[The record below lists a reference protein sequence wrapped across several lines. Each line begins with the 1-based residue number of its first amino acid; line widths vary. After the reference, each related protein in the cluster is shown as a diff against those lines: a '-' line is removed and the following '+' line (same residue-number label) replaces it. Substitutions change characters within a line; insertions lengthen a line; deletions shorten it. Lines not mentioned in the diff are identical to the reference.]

1 MSETRALTVYD
12 RIENPLAFVEQM
24 AESNAIMIPGCDI
37 KAGRALSMML
47 LRRGMDAM
55 DFIQRYH
62 FIQGRP
68 TMRAD
73 AMLAEFRLNKGGKH
87 KILSRTPDLA
97 EAEFTTAE
105 GEVYTFR
112 LTWEEVQQ
120 ERYPW
125 AKGCGPGTGKMAPTF
140 ENLKD
145 NWATPQGRKQM
156 MWARLTS
163 DSLRAIVP
171 ELVAGIYTPE
181 EAIDFEENQP
191 AKPPAKKANVDEIIA
206 AAAIEPVAELGPA
219 ADMKPAPVDVADGN
233 VEDVEDAEFNVKEDY
248 PQGLEPHEPGSVQP
262 AQLAQLHK
270 LGQDFY
276 GEAWA
281 TKLTEALGRRNCSV
295 DKNLS
300 SDQAIAL
307 CKAIESFIRERK
319 LE

>member
-1 MSETRALTVYD
+1 MSEIRSLTVYD
-12 RIENPLAFVEQM
+12 RIENPLAFVESM
-24 AESNAIMIPGCDI
+24 ADSVAVMIPGCPVQ
-37 KAGRALSMML
+37 AGRALSMML

-62 FIQGRP
+62 FILGKP

-87 KILSRTPDLA
+87 KILERTPDVVA
-97 EAEFTTAE
+97 AEFTTAD
-105 GEVYTFR
+105 GDVYTFR
-112 LTWEEVQQ
+112 LTWQEAQQ
-120 ERYPW
+120 ERWPW
-125 AKGCGPGTGKMAPTF
+125 VKECGPGSEPIFK
-140 ENLKD
+140 NLKD

-206 AAAIEPVAELGPA
+206 AAASETLIVG
-219 ADMKPAPVDVADGN
+219 DTKPAPVDVADGN

-262 AQLAQLHK
+262 AQLTQLHK
-270 LGQDFY
+270 LGQDYY

-307 CKAIESFIRERK
+307 CKAIESFIRDRK